1 MALQTLKPTSPTAT
15 ILAAMERD
23 GACIIADVA
32 DGSTVRQM
40 VDEVMPF
47 IGRTPY
53 GADDFT
59 GRRTQRTGALV
70 ARTPTCRK
78 LVLEPTVL
86 AAAREFLK
94 PWAERIILHL
104 TQTIYIHP
112 GQGAQV
118 LHRDRLAWGTHLPL
132 SIEPQFNTIW
142 ALTDFTAANGA
153 TRVVPGSQRWPW
165 EQKATPDQ
173 VVQAEMA
180 AGSVL
185 LYTGTVLHSGGKN
198 TSEVSR
204 LGLNITYCLGWLRQ
218 EENQYLSCPPHIART
233 LDPQQKTSIALTWLA
248 LGRLEDA
255 IAAATD
261 TTEQNTRIMALEALG
276 RHDEALELARTASPC
291 TPSRGPTRWRVW
303 SRPSCACWH
312 RGVGPRGAEVRPRPH
327 PAPGARSR
335 RRPIG
340 SARRRSRERRAT

>member
-1 MALQTLKPTSPTAT
+1 MALQTLKSTAST
-15 ILAAMERD
+15 EAILAAMARD
-23 GACIIADVA
+23 GACIIANVA
-32 DGSTVRQM
+32 DASTVRQM
-40 VDEVMPF
+40 ADEVMPF
-47 IGRTPY
+47 IERTPF

-70 ARTPTCRK
+70 ARTPTCRQ
-78 LVLEPTVL
+78 LVLDPTVL
-86 AAAREFLK
+86 TAARKYLE

-165 EQKATPDQ
+165 EQKATPEQ
-173 VVQAEMA
+173 VVQAEMS

-198 TSEVSR
+198 TSETSR

-233 LDPQQKTSIALTWLA
+233 LAPELQELLGYTQGNYALGYYTDPEATEPGRDILPPEFA
-248 LGRLEDA
+248 LGRKPRAGLGFSLSE
-255 IAAATD
+255 ATD
-261 TTEQNTRIMALEALG
+261 SGITFEMLKNKVPLG
-276 RHDEALELARTASPC
+276 E
-291 TPSRGPTRWRVW
+291 
-303 SRPSCACWH
+303 
-312 RGVGPRGAEVRPRPH
+312 EV
-327 PAPGARSR
+327 
-335 RRPIG
+335 
-340 SARRRSRERRAT
+340 